1 MKNEEFKVEK
11 LSGKTKSFKK
21 RLSGELRAYTQAKV
35 GPFRFKEFSLSLKG
49 KGGKWAGGLIGC
61 TYWNIMFIDTLWVDR
76 KYRGQGLGRQLVE
89 RAEEEG
95 RKKKCTLAHVSTHSL
110 QAPGFYRKMGYKV
123 YGKLKGF
130 PKRTSAYFFYKKL

>member
-1 MKNEEFKVEK
+1 MKNEEFRVEK

-76 KYRGQGLGRQLVE
+76 KYRARDWAGNWW
-89 RAEEEG
+89 
-95 RKKKCTLAHVSTHSL
+95 
-110 QAPGFYRKMGYKV
+110 
-123 YGKLKGF
+123 KG
-130 PKRTSAYFFYKKL
+130 PKRKGGKRNAPLPMSAPIAFRRRGFTEKWVIKFMEN